1 MRVQRRGKSAQGSNK
16 SGLAL
21 VLPLTLTI
29 LTSCAVAPV
38 QEVRL
43 FNSAFITFNEASQP
57 LFDDLAIA
65 ERRQGQNVAEANAKD
80 SAFLGEC
87 SGILWAKVGFID
99 GYCTNDASYY
109 SEIGDPPTTR
119 RIRDGIRLIGRYS
132 EVLLTLAEGR
142 NLDETSAQIQNLGG
156 NIAAL
161 IAMGA
166 GPGGGAGFSGALAA
180 LDPIIRDAA
189 QRKNIEEMNRLVLA
203 GAPHVTKLVMSLR
216 DGAPA
221 VFNTLIFQSV
231 KGVTS
236 TDALKNPVIAKNHLD
251 RISTYRIVVSNY
263 VVLLGELQNTFD
275 ELVTAV
281 RQPKN
286 TASVAFVAEK
296 SARLAVHADAWRR
309 VYSTLRGSGA

>member
-1 MRVQRRGKSAQGSNK
+1 
-16 SGLAL
+16 
-21 VLPLTLTI
+21 
-29 LTSCAVAPV
+29 
-38 QEVRL
+38 
-43 FNSAFITFNEASQP
+43 
-57 LFDDLAIA
+57 
-65 ERRQGQNVAEANAKD
+65 
-80 SAFLGEC
+80 
-87 SGILWAKVGFID
+87 
-99 GYCTNDASYY
+99 
-109 SEIGDPPTTR
+109 
-119 RIRDGIRLIGRYS
+119 
-132 EVLLTLAEGR
+132 
-142 NLDETSAQIQNLGG
+142 
-156 NIAAL
+156 
-161 IAMGA
+161 
-166 GPGGGAGFSGALAA
+166 
-180 LDPIIRDAA
+180 
-189 QRKNIEEMNRLVLA
+189 
-203 GAPHVTKLVMSLR
+203 MSLR